1 MPVKPQD
8 IIRLLEKD
16 GWQLLRKGKG
26 SHLVYAKCRKKTI
39 VAVHKGKD
47 VPKSTVRQI
56 EKQTGIKIIK

>member
-8 IIRLLEKD
+8 IIKLLENH
-16 GWQLLRKGKG
+16 GWQLIRKGKG
-26 SHLVYAKCRKKTI
+26 SHLVYGKNDKKTI
-39 VAVHKGKD
+39 VAMHKGKD